1 MPPLHAASL
10 EDIRRY
16 ARGALHAADAL
27 AQTPTPLAAVEA
39 AAGLLPAEE
48 LFRAGAD
55 VPPGLADS
63 VARLMKK
70 VMGGLAYR
78 EKRVYLN
85 TAELTLPRRRF
96 VHGHELGHQVLPWQE
111 QAYYADDDN
120 TLSPETRDAMEWEAN
135 AFSAELLFG
144 LDRFTTMADSYAPGL
159 AVPLHLSSEFQ
170 TSAHAAIRR
179 YVATSHH
186 RVALLTLGRFPRRV
200 PRGPYLPLMT
210 DQCAESPGFAERFGS
225 ITDLAAHP
233 LVLAEHPAIAAAE
246 RVAPTNLLEDNE
258 DLVIET
264 KRGSTT
270 FQTQAFHNGR
280 LHFVLLY
287 QQGRFNGQRLRAA

>member
-1 MPPLHAASL
+1 VPPLLAASL

-27 AQTPTPLAAVEA
+27 ELTPTPLAAVEA
-39 AAGLLPAEE
+39 AVGLLPAEQ
-48 LFRAGAD
+48 LFSTGAD
-55 VPPGLADS
+55 VPPGIA
-63 VARLMKK
+63 AIAAKLMKK

-85 TAELTLPRRRF
+85 TAELALPRRRF

-111 QAYYADDDN
+111 QAYYADDEN

-159 AVPLHLSSEFQ
+159 AVPLHLSGEFQ

-186 RVALLTLGRFPRRV
+186 RVALLTLGRFTRQIS
-200 PRGPYLPLMT
+200 RGPYLPLMAE
-210 DQCAESPGFAERFGS
+210 QCAESPGFAERFGS
-225 ITDLAAHP
+225 ITDLAALP
-233 LVLAEHPAIAAAE
+233 LVLAEHPAIAAAG
-246 RVAPTNLLEDNE
+246 RVAPTSLLEDND

-264 KRGSTT
+264 KRGMTT

-280 LHFVLLY
+280 LNFVLLY
-287 QQGRFNGQRLRAA
+287 QKGRFSGQRLRAA